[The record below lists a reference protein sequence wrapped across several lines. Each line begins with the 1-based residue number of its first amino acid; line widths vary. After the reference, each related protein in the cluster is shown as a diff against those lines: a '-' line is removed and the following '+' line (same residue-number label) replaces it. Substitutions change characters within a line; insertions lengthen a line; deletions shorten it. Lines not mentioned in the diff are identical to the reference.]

1 MLTCRNTNINTF
13 KQTQNMFLFVSD
25 SLTLGLLAV
34 YKLVCFQGNA
44 QYNRQQ

>member
-13 KQTQNMFLFVSD
+13 KPTQNMSLFVSD
-25 SLTLGLLAV
+25 SLTLRAV
-34 YKLVCFQGNA
+34 YKLVCFQGNT